1 MYHFDGK
8 RFKSKNAVND
18 NIRGVKKQI
27 LECKCGLINPDN
39 KYFSFLYE
47 IVNNHRNKEE
57 KIGTGIS
64 YFYFVVD
71 LFMTDQLRIQRTDG
85 TDVQCSCVYS
95 KIIPTSTQNVES
107 NKLNT
112 ALRNAIRDQIIAY
125 KNLTNDLKCVYCGS
139 VENCEIDHIIP
150 FSILCYRFFDTIDK
164 SQIPTKFYKDIQ
176 RSCSLFFLEKDI
188 DFENRWKEYHQLN
201 ATFQVL
207 CKTCNR
213 KKGGQYIQDV

>member
-1 MYHFDGK
+1 MYNFDGK
-8 RFKSKNAVND
+8 SFNSKKSVD
-18 NIRGVKKQI
+18 NYIRGKKKQI
-27 LECKCGLINPDN
+27 LESNCGLIKPDN
-39 KYFSFLYE
+39 EYFSFLYE
-47 IVNNHRNKEE
+47 IVNNHKNKEE

-71 LFMTDQLRIQRTDG
+71 SFMTDQLRIQRTDG

-95 KIIPTSTQNVES
+95 KIILSSTHNAQS

-112 ALRNAIRDQIIAY
+112 ALRNAIRDQILAY
-125 KNLTNDLKCVYCGS
+125 KNLMNDLKCVYCKS

-150 FSILCYRFFDTIDK
+150 FSILCNGFFDTIDK

-176 RSCSLFFLEKDI
+176 RSCSLYFLEKDI
-188 DFENRWKEYHQLN
+188 DFEKRWKEYHQSK

-207 CKTCNR
+207 CKTCNQ